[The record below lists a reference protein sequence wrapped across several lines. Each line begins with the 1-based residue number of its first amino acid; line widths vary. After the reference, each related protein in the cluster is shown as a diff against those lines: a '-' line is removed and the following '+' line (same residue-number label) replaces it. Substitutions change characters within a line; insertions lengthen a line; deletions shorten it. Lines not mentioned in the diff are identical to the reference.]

1 MYNCSYYWSNAYYF
15 LCTVPTFYA
24 LFHITLLDIKKKKN
38 VLRTTLNQQG
48 YCVARVR
55 EVSRLEGG
63 FHSVKDTYLFTRKM
77 REEDGTRST
86 VPMLHLHHLLYN
98 FCNYIS
104 IRKSL

>member
-1 MYNCSYYWSNAYYF
+1 M
-15 LCTVPTFYA
+15 PTFYA
-24 LFHITLLDIKKKKN
+24 LFHITLLDIEKKN

-55 EVSRLEGG
+55 EVFRLEGA
-63 FHSVKDTYLFTRKM
+63 FDSIKDTYLFTIKI

-86 VPMLHLHHLLYN
+86 VSMLHLHHLLYN
-98 FCNYIS
+98 FFNYTS